1 MINSK
6 FVRLAVPFLL
16 FAGVS
21 WLLWRYSRYFLW
33 IFPAYGLVFLW
44 LSPPPSLGGDKS
56 HANINHQE
64 KELKFLFVFL
74 ASAIGFMLPSLAS
87 PNKSVGSAV
96 LSFAEVAALWALFYA
111 LNSSQ
116 SRAQE
121 QARKVS
127 AELSDYA
134 LKIKNLQG
142 EIKMYSEHR
151 ACLLGRIQ
159 FQADL
164 ASSIQVLAACVN
176 ADEIKVKLE
185 EMLKKS
191 FPDAVTGVESG
202 AARDSL
208 AGWVAERKISLLI
221 KNTAGENR
229 FYPGDLAPGQGAIV
243 VVPLNLFGSIAGFIR
258 VASAKADSFSAADL
272 RRLELIST
280 IAAVSMENIYLYEK
294 VKELAIKD
302 GLTGIYTHRAFQTRM
317 EEEILRAARTKIPFS
332 LIMTDIDH
340 FKSYND
346 IYGHQ
351 AGDAV
356 LKTAALVLAEN
367 IRDIDF
373 AARYGGEEFAVILTG
388 VNKAAACAVAEHLR
402 QTLESRHFSF
412 GGKTSRVTASF
423 GVAEFPSEAAISSQL
438 VRAADERLY
447 KAKKDGRN
455 RVIYE

>member
-1 MINSK
+1 MVNNK
-6 FVRLAVPFLL
+6 FVRFAVPFLL

-21 WLLWRYSRYFLW
+21 GLLWLYSRHFLW
-33 IFPAYGLVFLW
+33 LFPAYGLVFIW
-44 LSPPPSLGGDKS
+44 LSPPGLGGDKS
-56 HANINHQE
+56 RANINHQE
-64 KELKFLFVFL
+64 KELKFLFIFL
-74 ASAIGFMLPSLAS
+74 VSAIGFMLPGVAS
-87 PNKSVGSAV
+87 RYRSAEAAMF
-96 LSFAEVAALWALFYA
+96 SFAEVAALWALFYA

-121 QARKVS
+121 QIQKVS

-134 LKIKNLQG
+134 LKIKTLQG

-151 ACLLGRIQ
+151 SCLLDRIK

-164 ASSIQVLAACVN
+164 AAYIQALAACAG
-176 ADEIKVKLE
+176 ADEIKAKLE
-185 EMLKKS
+185 EMLKRH

-208 AGWVAERKISLLI
+208 ANWVAERKISLFI

-229 FYPGDLAPGQGAIV
+229 FYPGDLPPGPGSIV

-258 VASAKADSFSAADL
+258 LTAARADSFGAADM

-332 LIMTDIDH
+332 LIMADIDH

-346 IYGHQ
+346 VYGHQ

-356 LKTAALVLAEN
+356 LKAAAHVLAAN

-388 VNKAAACAVAEHLR
+388 VNKAEASAVAEHLR

-412 GGKTSRVTASF
+412 GGKASRVTASF

-447 KAKKDGRN
+447 KAKQDGRN